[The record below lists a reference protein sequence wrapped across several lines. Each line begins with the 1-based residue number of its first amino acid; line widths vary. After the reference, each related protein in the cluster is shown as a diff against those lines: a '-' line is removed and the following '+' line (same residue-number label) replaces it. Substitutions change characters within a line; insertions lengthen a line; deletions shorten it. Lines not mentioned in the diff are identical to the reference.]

1 MVKIFRSC
9 FILLVILIILL
20 LALIIFLEL
29 GSSWYIRSHPSSS
42 APEILVCHLD
52 YYPVVEGKLSIL
64 AELVQKHENGER
76 ITKDELDQVVILA
89 PQVDMPGL
97 NGIVCNGMIIVS
109 SRLQGSARLYI
120 IRHELEHVFQMEGLE
135 PDCQDPE
142 LCATWVPARE
152 FPLGFVDAILSS
164 LREAYR
170 ISPSFW
176 EFLFSS
182 WYIFKVYLLP

>member
-1 MVKIFRSC
+1 MVKSLKSC
-9 FILLVILIILL
+9 SALLIILFTLL
-20 LALIIFLEL
+20 LAIFIFLEL
-29 GSSWYIRSHPSSS
+29 GSSWYIRSTPSSS

-52 YYPVVEGKLSIL
+52 YYPVNESKISIL
-64 AELVQKHENGER
+64 AELIQKHGNGEE
-76 ITKDELDQVVILA
+76 ITDYDLEASVILA
-89 PQVDMPGL
+89 PQEDLPGL

-120 IRHELEHVFQMEGLE
+120 IRHELEHVFQLEGLE
-135 PDCQDPE
+135 PDCQDTE
-142 LCATWVPARE
+142 LCATWAAARE
-152 FPLGFVDAILSS
+152 YPQGFVFAIISS

>member
-1 MVKIFRSC
+1 MVKSLKSC
-9 FILLVILIILL
+9 SALLIILFTLL
-20 LALIIFLEL
+20 LAVVIFLEL
-29 GSSWYIRSHPSSS
+29 GSSWYIRSTPSSS

-52 YYPVVEGKLSIL
+52 YYPVSESKLSIL
-64 AELVQKHENGER
+64 AELVQKHENGKK
-76 ITKDELDQVVILA
+76 ITEYDLEASVILA
-89 PQVDMPGL
+89 PQEDLPGL

-120 IRHELEHVFQMEGLE
+120 IRHELEHVFQLEGLE
-135 PDCQDPE
+135 PDCQDTE
-142 LCATWVPARE
+142 LCATWAAARE
-152 FPLGFVDAILSS
+152 YPQGFVFAIISS